1 MQGAVRSAKG
11 ENVMMLYIK
20 HPNSEV
26 IDSMLAAEI
35 WEFARSIW
43 RGFYAQECAPR
54 KWRDSFRQVQDEY
67 I

>member
-1 MQGAVRSAKG
+1 
-11 ENVMMLYIK
+11 MMLYIK